1 MKRLLLSLTLLV
13 LALIKKVQ
21 NQFINILPEVPS
33 DITQE
38 IGTCDALLLKLLATN
53 YIPKAETN
61 SLCSIFRSK
70 IQKLDTPLN
79 DLNCS
84 IFGSILVQCD
94 LKLAITSSEILR
106 QYFMKS
112 NRPSVKELYYLTT
125 ILSNL
130 PQEISSVLGKDDI
143 IEDSN
148 EIINDKLS
156 IIKKQISSNQ
166 PIDYEE
172 ISFLFGS
179 ISQLIRLGSRNV
191 QHLKI
196 MNTILEW
203 QNKNL
208 KFYPI
213 LDLDTFVL
221 NFSLLSKA
229 YFFLR
234 RPTDFEDIPLSLQQI
249 AYSISRIKLRDI
261 KSLAVLNEYIV
272 TRRLFIDSGIY
283 LIQGFQHTNPQ
294 SIDEKLATIMFC
306 RLDGSPFENL
316 SLDLSN
322 TNTFKLIGIPNT
334 CEYQLFYS
342 NITNRTEPFSL
353 EKVKSDLS
361 NSIPKLKIS
370 SRSILA
376 REAKIP
382 ILNKRSPEFEVA
394 RANIFLGEKLALG
407 KSQIKDINTHY
418 KKTLDSFQLALEL
431 QTSLEILNF
440 ETVYQYFTAFE
451 IKALPPYK
459 TIGTRTIKLIPTI
472 IEKNSLK
479 LFLDLKNDEFICSSL
494 EFALRL
500 IIGNPLGNEPTNHSD
515 SHREILS
522 IVINDNLNDTSAL
535 SKLCPYKIH
544 PKIAGFYPKEEI
556 SYTFKE
562 PRKLPGP
569 LLPYGFSIL
578 IFLSLFKIFP
588 TWNKLAKVDQGL
600 FTFINKAPFVKL
612 ATFISLAISLFIIL
626 CYWHTLNI
634 FQFTYTFTPAI
645 CIFFVLLKLS
655 LRNFNYPSF
664 SKEKSKS
671 D

>member
-1 MKRLLLSLTLLV
+1 MNRILVYSLILLV
-13 LALIKKVQ
+13 LSLISEVK

-53 YIPKAETN
+53 YIPKSETN
-61 SLCSIFRSK
+61 SYCSIFRNK

-79 DLNCS
+79 ELSCS
-84 IFGSILVQCD
+84 IFGSVLVQCD
-94 LKLAITSSEILR
+94 LRLAITSSEILR
-106 QYFMKS
+106 QYYMRS
-112 NRPSVKELYYLTT
+112 NKPNIKELYYLTT

-130 PQEISSVLGKDDI
+130 PQEISSVLGRDDI

-156 IIKKQISSNQ
+156 KIKKQISTNQ
-166 PIDYEE
+166 PIDFEE
-172 ISFLFGS
+172 TSFLFGA
-179 ISQLIRLGSRNV
+179 ISQLIRLGSRNS
-191 QHLKI
+191 QHLKT

-203 QNKNL
+203 QSKNS
-208 KFYPI
+208 KFYPVI
-213 LDLDTFVL
+213 DLDTFVL

-234 RPTDFEDIPLSLQQI
+234 RPTDFEDIPILLQQM
-249 AYSISRIKLRDI
+249 AYSISRIKVRDI
-261 KSLAVLNEYIV
+261 KNLAVLNEYII
-272 TRRLFIDSGIY
+272 TRRLFIDSGTY
-283 LIQGFQHTNPQ
+283 LIQGFQHTNPRD
-294 SIDEKLATIMFC
+294 IHEKLATVLFC
-306 RLDGSPFENL
+306 RLDGSPFENI
-316 SLDLSN
+316 SLELLNSD
-322 TNTFKLIGIPNT
+322 TFKLISVPNT
-334 CEYQLFYS
+334 CEYQLFY
-342 NITNRTEPFSL
+342 NNNQTEPINL
-353 EKVKSDLS
+353 EKVKNDLA

-382 ILNKRSPEFEVA
+382 ILNKESSKFEVTK
-394 RANIFLGEKLALG
+394 ANIFLGEKLALG
-407 KSQIKDINTHY
+407 MSKIKNIDTHY
-418 KKTLDSFQLALEL
+418 NRNLDNFQFALDL
-431 QTSLEILNF
+431 QTNLEVFKF

-472 IEKNSLK
+472 IEGNSLK
-479 LFLDLKNDEFICSSL
+479 LFMDLTNDDFLCSSS
-494 EFALRL
+494 EFTLKL
-500 IIGNPLGNEPTNHSD
+500 IVGNPLASEPSNLANPNQ
-515 SHREILS
+515 EILS
-522 IVINDNLNDTSAL
+522 ILINNNSTDTSVL

-544 PKIAGFYPKEEI
+544 PKLAGFFPKEEI

-569 LLPYGFSIL
+569 LLPYSFSIL
-578 IFLSLFKIFP
+578 ILSSLFIIFP
-588 TWNKLAKVDQGL
+588 IWNKLSKVDQG
-600 FTFINKAPFVKL
+600 FTTFTNNVPLIKL

-634 FQFTYTFTPAI
+634 FQFTYIFTPAV
-645 CIFFVLLKLS
+645 CIFFILLKLS
-655 LRNFNYPSF
+655 LRNFTYPDTI
-664 SKEKSKS
+664 EKRFKS